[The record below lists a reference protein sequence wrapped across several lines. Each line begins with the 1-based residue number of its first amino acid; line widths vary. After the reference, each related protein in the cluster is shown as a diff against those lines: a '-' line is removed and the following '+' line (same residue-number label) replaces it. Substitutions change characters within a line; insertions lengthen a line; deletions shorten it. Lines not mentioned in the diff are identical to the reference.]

1 MADMLEVSRH
11 NWAAVCTCG
20 NTPTPRGVMGIAQGA
35 TDRPVK
41 PNWMAAMVSWNRFVL
56 VEKNTGALM
65 DTAFAIAWE
74 IIPLI
79 SPCPS
84 FCKDVACTGAH
95 DHVGALSVFMVPD
108 TVSGVRHNE
117 GGWRCF

>member
-1 MADMLEVSRH
+1 
-11 NWAAVCTCG
+11 
-20 NTPTPRGVMGIAQGA
+20 MGIAQGA

-74 IIPLI
+74 MIPLM

-84 FCKDVACTGAH
+84 FWRDVACTDAH
-95 DHVGALSVFMVPD
+95 VCVSALSVFMIL
-108 TVSGVRHNE
+108 
-117 GGWRCF
+117 

>member
-1 MADMLEVSRH
+1 
-11 NWAAVCTCG
+11 
-20 NTPTPRGVMGIAQGA
+20 MGIAQGA

-74 IIPLI
+74 MIPLM

-84 FCKDVACTGAH
+84 FWRDVALHRCTRLCQCSERLH
-95 DHVGALSVFMVPD
+95 DFVTQCQVSPPLRLESAVLVREQSSNSGIAVTSMSLLSRV
-108 TVSGVRHNE
+108 
-117 GGWRCF
+117 